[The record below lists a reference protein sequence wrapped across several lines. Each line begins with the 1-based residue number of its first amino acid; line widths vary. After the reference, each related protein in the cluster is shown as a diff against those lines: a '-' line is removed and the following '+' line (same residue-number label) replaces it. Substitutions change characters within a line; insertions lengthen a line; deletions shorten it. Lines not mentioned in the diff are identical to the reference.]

1 MSSCVHVR
9 VQQVII
15 WDLPP
20 GRGITKNNDN
30 PIVADISLF
39 VRCYIHLV
47 NREPLNQLLYF
58 PCLCVCSGPNDVNFD
73 IKALH
78 KCLCS
83 CLFLVTAQ
91 AVLQRMCIT
100 IH

>member
-1 MSSCVHVR
+1 MSSCVYVR

-20 GRGITKNNDN
+20 GRGITKNNGN

-39 VRCYIHLV
+39 VHCYIHLV
-47 NREPLNQLLYF
+47 HREPLDQVLYF
-58 PCLCVCSGPNDVNFD
+58 PCLCVRLGPNDINFI

-78 KCLCS
+78 KCPW
-83 CLFLVTAQ
+83 
-91 AVLQRMCIT
+91 
-100 IH
+100 